1 VSTTL
6 ARIDEAKR
14 AIALASKFEDVV
26 NIRDKMA
33 AMKVYMQS
41 VGESLDLQN
50 RAAEMKL
57 RAERKAGEMLSVM
70 SKNEGS
76 KNKGKSGGDIVSPP
90 KIEELG
96 VTKKQSS
103 RWQDEAKVPEDKF
116 EAWIESTVEQ
126 GEELTQ
132 AGLLRLAKGKTHVS
146 NNSGNNEWYTP
157 SEYIEPYRIMVGVID
172 VDPASC
178 VKANEVVKARKFY
191 DESSDGLSKKWNGSV
206 WLNPPYESGLVDKFG
221 AKLFEEMAAER
232 TTSACVLVNNATET
246 KWAQLLI
253 KSCSSC
259 CFLSS
264 RIKFWNESGVAS
276 SPLQG
281 QMLLYFG
288 ADAGLFAAR
297 YRSMGVVMGNV

>member
-6 ARIDEAKR
+6 ARIDEAKK

-57 RAERKAGEMLSVM
+57 RAERKAGEMLCGM
-70 SKNEGS
+70 ENREKR
-76 KNKGKSGGDIVSPP
+76 GGDRKS
-90 KIEELG
+90 KSHD
-96 VTKKQSS
+96 VTLKLDDIGITKMQSS
-103 RWQDEAKVPEDKF
+103 RWQEEAKVPEEKF

-126 GEELTQ
+126 GEEITQ
-132 AGLLRLAKGKTHVS
+132 AGLLRLAKGKTHVA

-157 SEYIEPYRIMVGVID
+157 SEYIEPYRMMVGVID

-178 VKANEVVKARKFY
+178 ANANDVVKARKFY
-191 DESSDGLSKKWNGSV
+191 DQSSDGLSKKWNGAV
-206 WLNPPYESGLVDKFG
+206 WLNPPYESGLVDRFG
-221 AKLFEEMAAER
+221 VKLLEELFAKR

-246 KWAQLLI
+246 KWAQSLL
-253 KSCSSC
+253 KNCAAC

-264 RIKFWNESGVAS
+264 RVKFWNESGVAS

-281 QMLLYFG
+281 QILLYFG

-297 YRSMGVVMGNV
+297 YRGMGIVMGNV